1 MKTSELFGFFGGDF
15 LLLGLFGNF
24 EDFFEMYFS
33 GDLFSKSY
41 LSSFSL
47 SCVCN
52 LRTGEVSHIIFW
64 VPYLITFSHFL
75 LFFSGFFLWCVKPGE
90 KEILLKKN
98 HNSLGFTLERVG
110 RHFQGECFCLV
121 SHMIFFFPLH
131 VFTDGKKILR
141 NLERTSWPK
150 KLSFTSSRVV
160 NTGEKT
166 IYITRKHLF
175 SSFSPQGFC
184 RRRIFN

>member
-1 MKTSELFGFFGGDF
+1 MKKRISPDSFRLFHVWKQVNCLGFLGEIFFYLVSLETLRTF
-15 LLLGLFGNF
+15 LK
-24 EDFFEMYFS
+24 MYFS

-52 LRTGEVSHIIFW
+52 LRTGEVSHIIFR
-64 VPYLITFSHFL
+64 VPYLITFFHFL
-75 LFFSGFFLWCVKPGE
+75 LFFSGLFLWCVKPGE

-121 SHMIFFFPLH
+121 SHMIFFFP
-131 VFTDGKKILR
+131 FTCFHRWKKNIEELRKNILA
-141 NLERTSWPK
+141 K
-150 KLSFTSSRVV
+150 KTF
-160 NTGEKT
+160 
-166 IYITRKHLF
+166 IH
-175 SSFSPQGFC
+175 
-184 RRRIFN
+184 

>member
-1 MKTSELFGFFGGDF
+1 MILKNKLVFKHEKKNFSWFLPTLSCVKTSELFGFFGGDF

-64 VPYLITFSHFL
+64 VPYLITFFHFL
-75 LFFSGFFLWCVKPGE
+75 LFFSGLFLWCVKPGE

-121 SHMIFFFPLH
+121 SHMIFFFP
-131 VFTDGKKILR
+131 FTCFHRWKKNIEELRKNILA
-141 NLERTSWPK
+141 K
-150 KLSFTSSRVV
+150 KTF
-160 NTGEKT
+160 
-166 IYITRKHLF
+166 IH
-175 SSFSPQGFC
+175 
-184 RRRIFN
+184 